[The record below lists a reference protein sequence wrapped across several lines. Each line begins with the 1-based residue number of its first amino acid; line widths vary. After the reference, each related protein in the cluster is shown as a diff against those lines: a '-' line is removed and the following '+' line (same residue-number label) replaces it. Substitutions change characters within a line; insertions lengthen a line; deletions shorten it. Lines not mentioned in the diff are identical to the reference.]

1 MSEPRLGTELVS
13 RFSRILHTAIAA
25 YGLIVIAVYI
35 TVGEVQL
42 RRSLERSTD
51 VVESLLGLYADP
63 EGTPTNV
70 APEMLA
76 EQLIGMDKQFAI
88 TRVIDSAG
96 MRSVYF
102 LSPNMPAQRLTTLAP
117 TATADEIRQVV
128 FSAITNRARWR
139 YQVLHR
145 ESGPFDIYA
154 VAGRGPFLAGL
165 SALLI
170 AGVLLL
176 PGAVI
181 VARRAARRSVE
192 ATLAPLH
199 AVAATTRDIHPN
211 ELHRRVTMPTGQ
223 ADVTDL
229 AASINRMLERVQR
242 AHEALQSF
250 TADASHELR
259 TPLTHLR
266 AQLQWAQDD
275 ARSPEETVDAL
286 SAMEREVDRT
296 TKMVEDLLLIARG
309 ENGQLA
315 LERHAFDLRAVVND
329 VTEIAHAMADSKAL
343 DIATDVNGE
352 APALG
357 DPDRTRHILL
367 NLVSNAIRYTDTG
380 RVGITIVHRDDR
392 LGVAV
397 SDTGP
402 GIPKPQ
408 LDRIFDRFYRLE
420 GSRSRAHGGSG
431 LGLTI
436 ARVLA
441 ELQSGT
447 IEVESE
453 EGRGSTFTIWL
464 PAADVAQTRVDRPP
478 TTRGR

>member
-1 MSEPRLGTELVS
+1 MTEPRLGTELAT

-25 YGLIVIAVYI
+25 YGVIVIGVYI

-42 RRSLERSTD
+42 RRSLERSAD

-63 EGTPTNV
+63 EGTPTTV

-117 TATADEIRQVV
+117 TATADEIRQLVL
-128 FSAITNRARWR
+128 SAITDRARWR
-139 YQVLHR
+139 YRVLHR
-145 ESGPFDIYA
+145 ESGPFDVYA

-165 SALLI
+165 TALLI
-170 AGVLLL
+170 AGIVLL
-176 PGAVI
+176 PAAVVI
-181 VARRAARRSVE
+181 ARRAARRSVD

-199 AVAATTRDIHPN
+199 RVAATTRDIHPN
-211 ELHRRVTMPTGQ
+211 ELHRRVLTPTGQ

-266 AQLQWAQDD
+266 AQIQWAQGDERTPD
-275 ARSPEETVDAL
+275 EMRDAL
-286 SAMEREVDRT
+286 SALEREVDRT

-315 LERHAFDLRAVVND
+315 LDRQTFDLRPVVGD
-329 VTEIAHAMADSKAL
+329 VTEIAHAMADSKHLTIHTDL
-343 DIATDVNGE
+343 DAA
-352 APALG
+352 APAVG

-367 NLVSNAIRYTDTG
+367 NLVSNAIRYTDAGT
-380 RVGITIVHRDDR
+380 VGITVKQRNGQI
-392 LGVAV
+392 GVAV

-402 GIPKPQ
+402 GIAQ
-408 LDRIFDRFYRLE
+408 DHLDRIFDRFYRTE

-436 ARVLA
+436 ARLLA

-447 IEVESE
+447 IEVDSK
-453 EGRGSTFTIWL
+453 EGSGSTFTVWL
-464 PAADVAQTRVDRPP
+464 PGADGP
-478 TTRGR
+478 